1 MKTCY
6 SWLVVSAA
14 ILFFLAPTK
23 AAAQDR
29 QGQTFTC
36 ESRHNRFQSCRI
48 PDPHSEIALV
58 EEFGRVRCIRGETW
72 GNDANGIWVD
82 RGCRARFQVNPRR
95 EEGGPA
101 WWNSGQGGHQHGR
114 PRSGACFFKNVNF
127 TGDYFCRER
136 GANIPQVK
144 LDDEITSV
152 QIFGRATV
160 TIYKDPN
167 FSGPQATTD
176 RSIPDLHRWQMP
188 NNPNLNWDNRI
199 SSARI
204 D

>member
-144 LDDEITSV
+144 LDDEIRLPREA
-152 QIFGRATV
+152 RA
-160 TIYKDPN
+160 
-167 FSGPQATTD
+167 
-176 RSIPDLHRWQMP
+176 
-188 NNPNLNWDNRI
+188 
-199 SSARI
+199 AR
-204 D
+204 